1 MKAKTLAQKLDHFQ
15 ADSIWL
21 DRHYEGFKEQYPDQW
36 VAVYGKAI
44 IDHGKSLT
52 TLMKRLRRKYGKGAG
67 DIVVRFVSTEEVI
80 LVV

>member
-1 MKAKTLAQKLDHFQ
+1 MQAKTLAQKLDHFQ

-21 DRHYEGFKEQYPDQW
+21 DQHYNDFKEQYPEQW
-36 VAVYGKAI
+36 IAVYGKAI
-44 IDHGKSLT
+44 IDHGRSLA
-52 TLMKRLRRKYGKGAG
+52 TLMKRLRRKYGKRTG